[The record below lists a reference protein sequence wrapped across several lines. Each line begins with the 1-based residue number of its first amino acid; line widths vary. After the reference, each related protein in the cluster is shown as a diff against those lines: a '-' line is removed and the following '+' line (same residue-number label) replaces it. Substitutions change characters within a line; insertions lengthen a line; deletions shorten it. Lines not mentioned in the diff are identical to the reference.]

1 MNGLLLIDKPEGLTS
16 AAVVRQVKKALAAE
30 KIGHLGTLD
39 PFASGLLPLCLG
51 TGTKIAQFLM
61 AERKSY
67 SGTIRLGVDTDT
79 LDVTGA
85 VLKTSPV
92 PAYNEQTLRELE
104 QRFSG
109 EYWQTPP
116 MYSALKR
123 NGVPLYKLARR
134 GVVVEREPRKI
145 HIEQLTLAPL
155 AADMWEFSLTSSK
168 GAYMRVFAADIGVAL
183 GCGGHLAS
191 LRRTAFGEFTL
202 QEALPLPSVLES
214 RTPESALLTPTQ
226 AMRHYPAMRITAD
239 VIAQLRRG
247 QQTGLSTLLHPT
259 AATTATLL
267 DDEDELV
274 AVVGWQDEQWSL
286 LRVL

>member
-1 MNGLLLIDKPEGLTS
+1 
-16 AAVVRQVKKALAAE
+16 
-30 KIGHLGTLD
+30 
-39 PFASGLLPLCLG
+39 
-51 TGTKIAQFLM
+51 
-61 AERKSY
+61 
-67 SGTIRLGVDTDT
+67 
-79 LDVTGA
+79 
-85 VLKTSPV
+85 
-92 PAYNEQTLRELE
+92 LE
-104 QRFSG
+104 QGFSG

-155 AADMWEFSLTSSK
+155 AADVWEFSLTSSK
-168 GAYMRVFAADIGVAL
+168 GAYMRVFAADIGRAL

-191 LRRTAFGEFTL
+191 LRRTAFGAFTL
-202 QEALPLPSVLES
+202 HEALPLDSVLAS
-214 RTPESALLTPTQ
+214 RLPEAALLTPTQ
-226 AMRHYPAMRITAD
+226 AMRHYPVMRIAAD

-247 QQTGLSTLLHPT
+247 QQAGLSALPHPNTAMT
-259 AATTATLL
+259 AALL

-274 AVVGWQDEQWSL
+274 AVVGWQDEHWSL